1 MDILK
6 TTKKV
11 KYLNVILND
20 KPFEKNIDA
29 LFGGFRELL
38 AITFVSSPK
47 FFFDFVTKHGFQEVK
62 LIIGIE
68 DNDIN
73 DKFNLINPE
82 PQFEFFKSLPQE
94 IIDKIKNNE
103 IQVRYSKL
111 GITIHSKLFI
121 LKNDQKIRA
130 IMGSA
135 NLTQKALSGKNQF
148 EEVIAYD
155 ETYNPDLVKLM
166 IDRFEHIWSESI
178 DYVPERLKKENKT
191 TIQVF
196 STNTALDLL
205 KENLSKLSIAG
216 VSSQALE
223 ELMNESNVE
232 TDMVEYKKEYLTNS
246 KDIINTL
253 TKRTKKG
260 VLLVSPREIPKKQQ
274 LISVKITRLS
284 RKSDELDLR
293 REVVY
298 NETDDMLY
306 IGNGETDSFEQYS
319 KPIDE
324 EIIIT
329 FIKKI
334 NMFVEAY
341 EKFTIGSKKL
351 YSKQRVFEA
360 ILYAFSSPFVWK
372 IRQIHAKN
380 KGRDTALSDI
390 PPFLVIAGQAWTGKT
405 HLLEFISRLLGTQG
419 RYFHYN
425 TDIKPANVRDYFFSE
440 NIFPI
445 LIDEITKDYFTSS
458 SASATKG
465 ESFVKSITNSL
476 SGKHPCLIATTNTE
490 FNANMQIIRRI
501 YYLQINKPFD
511 KTKKSQTDD
520 YFSEVIEGIDDSL
533 FKDFSFRFSQ
543 QVKNEENVVKNGDYL
558 NLTRKIFEEYFKTA
572 KIEKPDYFIDKPLLD
587 YYHRGSFMWKNLFQT
602 KREGFKIQENM
613 VIVDPTVVFNGDRI
627 EKEKAKKFLDIGV
640 ILEDSVVLVLD
651 KDKFFDFID
660 LNKKTGLFGK
670 ISSLF
675 KA

>member
-1 MDILK
+1 M
-6 TTKKV
+6 
-11 KYLNVILND
+11 
-20 KPFEKNIDA
+20 
-29 LFGGFRELL
+29 
-38 AITFVSSPK
+38 
-47 FFFDFVTKHGFQEVK
+47 
-62 LIIGIE
+62 
-68 DNDIN
+68 
-73 DKFNLINPE
+73 
-82 PQFEFFKSLPQE
+82 
-94 IIDKIKNNE
+94 
-103 IQVRYSKL
+103 
-111 GITIHSKLFI
+111 
-121 LKNDQKIRA
+121 
-130 IMGSA
+130 
-135 NLTQKALSGKNQF
+135 
-148 EEVIAYD
+148 
-155 ETYNPDLVKLM
+155 
-166 IDRFEHIWSESI
+166 
-178 DYVPERLKKENKT
+178 
-191 TIQVF
+191 
-196 STNTALDLL
+196 
-205 KENLSKLSIAG
+205 SIAG
-216 VSSQALE
+216 VSSHALE

-260 VLLVSPREIPKKQQ
+260 VLLVSPKEIPKKQQ

-293 REVVY
+293 REIVY
-298 NETDDMLY
+298 NETDDILY
-306 IGNGETDSFEQYS
+306 IGNSETDSFEQYS

-324 EIIIT
+324 ETITT

-341 EKFTIGSKKL
+341 EKFTIGAKKL

-360 ILYAFSSPFVWK
+360 ILYAFSSPFIWK

-390 PPFLVIAGQAWTGKT
+390 PPFLIIAGQAWTGKT

-425 TDIKPANVRDYFFSE
+425 TDIKPANIRDYFFSE

-520 YFSEVIEGIDDSL
+520 YFSKVIEGIDDSL

-543 QVKNEENVVKNGDYL
+543 QIKNEENVVKNGDYL
-558 NLTRKIFEEYFKTA
+558 SLTRKIFEEYFKIP
-572 KIEKPDYFIDKPLLD
+572 KMEKPDYFINKPLLD

-613 VIVDPTVVFNGDRI
+613 VIVDPTIVFNGDRI

-651 KDKFFDFID
+651 KDKFFEFID

>member
-1 MDILK
+1 
-6 TTKKV
+6 
-11 KYLNVILND
+11 
-20 KPFEKNIDA
+20 
-29 LFGGFRELL
+29 
-38 AITFVSSPK
+38 
-47 FFFDFVTKHGFQEVK
+47 
-62 LIIGIE
+62 
-68 DNDIN
+68 
-73 DKFNLINPE
+73 
-82 PQFEFFKSLPQE
+82 
-94 IIDKIKNNE
+94 
-103 IQVRYSKL
+103 
-111 GITIHSKLFI
+111 
-121 LKNDQKIRA
+121 
-130 IMGSA
+130 
-135 NLTQKALSGKNQF
+135 
-148 EEVIAYD
+148 
-155 ETYNPDLVKLM
+155 
-166 IDRFEHIWSESI
+166 
-178 DYVPERLKKENKT
+178 
-191 TIQVF
+191 
-196 STNTALDLL
+196 
-205 KENLSKLSIAG
+205 
-216 VSSQALE
+216 
-223 ELMNESNVE
+223 
-232 TDMVEYKKEYLTNS
+232 
-246 KDIINTL
+246 
-253 TKRTKKG
+253 
-260 VLLVSPREIPKKQQ
+260 
-274 LISVKITRLS
+274 
-284 RKSDELDLR
+284 
-293 REVVY
+293 
-298 NETDDMLY
+298 MLY
-306 IGNGETDSFEQYS
+306 IGNRETDDFEQYS

-324 EIIIT
+324 ETITT

-334 NMFVEAY
+334 DMFVGAY
-341 EKFTIGSKKL
+341 EKFTIGAKKL

-360 ILYAFSSPFVWK
+360 ILYAFSSPFIWK

-425 TDIKPANVRDYFFSE
+425 TDIKPANIRDYFFSE

-520 YFSEVIEGIDDSL
+520 YFSDVIEGIDDSL

-543 QVKNEENVVKNGDYL
+543 QVKNEENIVKNGDYL
-558 NLTRKIFEEYFKTA
+558 YLTRKIFEEYFKTA
-572 KIEKPDYFIDKPLLD
+572 KMEKPNYFIDKPLLD

-613 VIVDPTVVFNGDRI
+613 VIVDPTIVFNGDRI
-627 EKEKAKKFLDIGV
+627 EKEKAKKFLYIGV

-651 KDKFFDFID
+651 KDKFFEFID
-660 LNKKTGLFGK
+660 LNKKASFLGK